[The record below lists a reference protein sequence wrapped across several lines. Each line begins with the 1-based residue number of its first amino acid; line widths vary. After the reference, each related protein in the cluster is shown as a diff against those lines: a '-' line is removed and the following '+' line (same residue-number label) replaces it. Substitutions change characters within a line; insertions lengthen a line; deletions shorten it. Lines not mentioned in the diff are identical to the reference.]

1 MILLVHFSLVVL
13 LLDSRLARDV
23 EKPFIAGL
31 AGGGWRARLMPRW
44 CADYYIDSIKPI
56 VRVDETFSK
65 VNASDVIGSR
75 ISVPAC
81 STL

>member
-1 MILLVHFSLVVL
+1 
-13 LLDSRLARDV
+13 
-23 EKPFIAGL
+23 
-31 AGGGWRARLMPRW
+31 MPRW